1 MSKRNGNTKSNL
13 GPKEIRKRLTEGKG
27 FPELNPNVAGIDIGS
42 REHFVSVPEDRDSQ
56 PVRRFGCYTADHLL
70 LVGWL
75 KECRITTVVMESTGV
90 YWMPLSAVLE
100 EHGFEVFL
108 VDARH
113 VRNVS
118 GRKSDVQDCQWIRR
132 LFSYGLLS
140 AAFRPKPEITPMR
153 ALWRLRGSL
162 VQDCARQIQLMQK
175 ALELMNV
182 HLHKV
187 VTDISGL
194 TGFRIIR
201 AIVSGSRDPQALAQ
215 MRDPGCKLSE
225 AEFVLALNGNFRSE
239 QVFCLRQALD
249 TYDFFQDQ
257 IQKCDQALQA
267 YLSELPTKPVGQ
279 GQNLIPKKKSSRR
292 RKNQPY
298 FDLRSEQIRVSGVDL
313 TRIDGID
320 MLTAQTILSEI
331 GLDLDRFPTE
341 DNFSSWLGLSPN
353 NRITGGVVRS
363 SRSRKVA
370 HRVATAL
377 RLGAQAL
384 HHSRSAVAAFY
395 RRLASRMEPAKAITA
410 TARKLACH
418 VYRMLKHG
426 QAYVDQGEAA
436 YLAAFEQQRLRRLQR
451 QARRFGFELVNL
463 QSGEVVS

>member
-1 MSKRNGNTKSNL
+1 MVKKDGSTRKKLKAR
-13 GPKEIRKRLTEGKG
+13 EIRKALREGKE
-27 FPELNPNVAGIDIGS
+27 FQELNPNVAGIDIGS
-42 REHFVSVPEDRDSQ
+42 REHYTAVPDGRDAES
-56 PVRRFGCYTADHLL
+56 VRRFGCYTADHLS

-75 KECRITTVVMESTGV
+75 KACRITTVVMESTGV
-90 YWMPLSAVLE
+90 FWVPLCDVLE
-100 EHGFEVFL
+100 EHGFEVYL

-140 AAFRPKPEITPMR
+140 AAFRPKREITPIR
-153 ALWRLRGSL
+153 ALWRQRGNL

-182 HLHKV
+182 QLHKA
-187 VTDISGL
+187 VTDISGV

-201 AIVSGSRDPQALAQ
+201 AIVAGSREPLELARL
-215 MRDPGCKLSE
+215 RDQGCKLGE

-239 QVFCLRQALD
+239 QVFCLRQALE
-249 TYDFFQDQ
+249 TFDFFQLQ
-257 IQKCDQALQA
+257 IQQCDQAIQA
-267 YLSELPTKPVGQ
+267 QLASLPS
-279 GQNLIPKKKSSRR
+279 KSSEDERTPLPKRSRYR

-298 FDLRSEQIRVSGVDL
+298 FDLRSEQIRISGVDL
-313 TRIDGID
+313 THIDGID
-320 MLTAQTILSEI
+320 VLTAQTILSEI
-331 GLDLDRFPTE
+331 GVDLERFPTE

-353 NRITGGVVRS
+353 NRKTGGIVRS
-363 SRSRKVA
+363 RRTRKVA

-377 RLGAQAL
+377 RLSAQAL
-384 HHSRSAVAAFY
+384 HHSKSAIGASH
-395 RRLASRMEPAKAITA
+395 RRLAARIEPAKAITA
-410 TARKLACH
+410 TARKLACL

-436 YLAAFEQQRLRRLQR
+436 YLAAFQQQRLRRLQR
-451 QARRFGFELVNL
+451 QARRFGFALVNT